1 MVNWFALPKTSTI
14 CGGSNLKFAKSI
26 LLLLCISSTLAAY
39 GFGQQAYRSEFVR
52 FHDGSLE
59 VDGPLTKDDW
69 SEIGKRTVQSVHML
83 GDAEASLFE
92 NPTLLKGVREV
103 ILIPSGDSA
112 KPLRDLANGY
122 PNIEE
127 LAVSQMVPL
136 TEADMQ
142 NIHRLNHLFFLEVC
156 TEMPSC
162 ASFAAAVPPKLK
174 RLLLE
179 STSVVSEPSCR
190 INLPELTYLSLRRS
204 KLSKAFLAG
213 LEAPE
218 LEEVSLSRVWAE
230 PAAFKLFTR
239 FPKLKRLFAYNM
251 PQSSVM
257 ELEQLQTL
265 NPKLKVVVSTTRGA
279 DAGLQ

>member
-1 MVNWFALPKTSTI
+1 M
-14 CGGSNLKFAKSI
+14 KFAKSI
-26 LLLLCISSTLAAY
+26 LLLFCISSTLAAF

-59 VDGPLTKDDW
+59 VDGPLTKEDW
-69 SEIGKRTVQSVHML
+69 SEISKRSVQSVHML
-83 GDAEASLFE
+83 GDSDASLFE
-92 NPTLLKGVREV
+92 NPALLKGVREV

-112 KPLRDLANGY
+112 KPLRDLANSY

-142 NIHRLNHLFFLEVC
+142 SIHRLSHLFFLEVC
-156 TEMPSC
+156 TDMPSC
-162 ASFAAAVPPKLK
+162 SSFAAAVPQKLK

-179 STSVVSEPSCR
+179 NTSIVSASSCR
-190 INLPELTYLSLRRS
+190 ISLPELTYLGLRRS
-204 KLSKAFLAG
+204 KLSKAFLTG
-213 LEAPE
+213 LEAPQ

-230 PAAFKLFTR
+230 PDAFKLFTR

-251 PQSSVM
+251 PQSSLM
-257 ELEQLQTL
+257 ELEQLQLL

-279 DAGLQ
+279 DSGLP